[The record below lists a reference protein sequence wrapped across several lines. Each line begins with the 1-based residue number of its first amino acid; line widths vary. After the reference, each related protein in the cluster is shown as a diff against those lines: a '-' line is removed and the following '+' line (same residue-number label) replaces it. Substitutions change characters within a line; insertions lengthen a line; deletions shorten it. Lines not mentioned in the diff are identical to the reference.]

1 MAVSNSEAILSVRLQ
16 KRVEHDTSAGS
27 AFLLDVDFSVSAGLT
42 VLFGASGAGK
52 TTILDCVAGLQ
63 KADSGCIAI
72 GAVELFDADGKIN
85 VPTRARQVGY
95 LFQTQ
100 ALFPHMT
107 GRQNIEYGLATLPA
121 EERARRVREV
131 GESFGILPILDRRPS
146 QMSGG
151 ERQRVALA
159 RALVTR
165 PRTLLLDEPLTALD
179 AVTKSKIVDD
189 LRRWIAAHA
198 VPVLY
203 VTHVREEVFAL
214 SDRVLVLEAGRIV
227 ADGTPHEVLSRPQ
240 FESVAQLAG
249 FENILDCRVV
259 ASHPEQGTMTCAVG
273 ASGLTLEAPL
283 TRLAAGTDV
292 RVGIRAGDILV
303 SSAQP
308 VGLSARNVLEG
319 RIVSLR
325 RQDATVIA
333 DVDCGAQFVVHLT
346 PAAREALGLEARQV
360 RLAGGKD
367 VLLPRLAV
375 APGGCT
381 YSRIFISSAHSRS
394 PLTSACDEAHCGFV
408 RSVHTGVVDGC
419 SRPGLA
425 KPVRQRSQ
433 PGVSAC
439 SRAWL

>member
-1 MAVSNSEAILSVRLQ
+1 MAVSNDPRNPGSALSVRLQ
-16 KRVEHDTSAGS
+16 KRVADGGSGGAG
-27 AFLLDVDFSVSAGLT
+27 FLLEVDFSIVAGLT

-52 TTILDCVAGLQ
+52 TTILDCIAGLQ
-63 KADSGCIAI
+63 SPDSGRVSI
-72 GAVELFDADGKIN
+72 GAVELFDSNRQIN
-85 VPTRARQVGY
+85 IPTRARHIGY

-107 GRQNIEYGLATLPA
+107 GRQNIEYGLASLGQD
-121 EERARRVREV
+121 ERGQSVGEV
-131 GESFGILPILDRRPS
+131 AESFGITSILDRRPS

-151 ERQRVALA
+151 ERQRAALA

-165 PRTLLLDEPLTALD
+165 PRALLLDEPLTALD

-189 LRRWIAAHA
+189 LRRWISAHA

-203 VTHVREEVFAL
+203 VTHNREEVHAL

-249 FENILDCRVV
+249 FENILDCRVA
-259 ASHPEQGTMTCAVG
+259 ASRPEQGTMTCEVG

-283 TRLAAGTDV
+283 TRLTAGTSV

-308 VGLSARNVLEG
+308 VGLSARNILAG

-325 RQDATVIA
+325 RSGATVIA
-333 DVDCGAQFVVHLT
+333 DVDCGIKFVVQLT
-346 PAAREALGLEARQV
+346 PGACQELALEA
-360 RLAGGKD
+360 GKP
-367 VLLPRLAV
+367 VWLV
-375 APGGCT
+375 VKT
-381 YSRIFISSAHSRS
+381 YSCHV
-394 PLTSACDEAHCGFV
+394 L
-408 RSVHTGVVDGC
+408 
-419 SRPGLA
+419 
-425 KPVRQRSQ
+425 Q
-433 PGVSAC
+433 
-439 SRAWL
+439 

>member
-1 MAVSNSEAILSVRLQ
+1 MTVTEPLTNPDAALYVRLQ
-16 KRVEHDTSAGS
+16 NRVAHETSAGS
-27 AFLLDVDFSVSAGLT
+27 GFLLDVDFSVSAGLT

-63 KADSGCIAI
+63 KPDSGRVSI
-72 GAVELFDADGKIN
+72 GAVELFDSSAQIN

-100 ALFPHMT
+100 ALFPHMS
-107 GRQNIEYGLATLPA
+107 GRQNIEYGLASLPHD
-121 EERARRVREV
+121 ERSNRVREV
-131 GESFGILPILDRRPS
+131 ADSFGITQIFDRRPA

-203 VTHVREEVFAL
+203 VTHVREEVYAL
-214 SDRVLVLEAGRIV
+214 GDRVLALDAGRIV

-273 ASGLTLEAPL
+273 ASDLTLEAPL
-283 TRLAAGTDV
+283 TRLTEGTSV

-303 SSAQP
+303 SAVPP
-308 VGLSARNVLEG
+308 VGLSARNILPG

-325 RQDATVIA
+325 RLDATVIA
-333 DVDCGAQFVVHLT
+333 EVDCGAKFVVHLT
-346 PAAREALGLEARQV
+346 PGACQALALEA
-360 RLAGGKD
+360 GKP
-367 VLLPRLAV
+367 VWLV
-375 APGGCT
+375 VKT
-381 YSRIFISSAHSRS
+381 YSCHV
-394 PLTSACDEAHCGFV
+394 L
-408 RSVHTGVVDGC
+408 
-419 SRPGLA
+419 
-425 KPVRQRSQ
+425 Q
-433 PGVSAC
+433 
-439 SRAWL
+439 